1 MTGATAGPSDPDGTH
16 GPPAGGGVAPGEAV
30 RPARVLIV
38 GDEWFVAMEIE
49 DIVGRSGLAVAGL
62 AVSADE
68 AVRLA
73 AELRPDLVVMDFR
86 LKGERDGTDAA
97 IEIHRRFGLRCLF
110 VSAFSDERMKERAAA
125 AEPAGWLSKPFSAQQ
140 LTQALQAA
148 LSGPAH

>member
-1 MTGATAGPSDPDGTH
+1 MTGAAAGPPEPDGTT
-16 GPPAGGGVAPGEAV
+16 GPSAGSGVGPDEAV

-38 GDEWFVAMEIE
+38 EDEWFVAMEIE
-49 DIVGRSGLAVAGL
+49 HIVGHAGLAVAGH

-73 AELRPDLVVMDFR
+73 ATLRPDLVVMDIR
-86 LKGERDGTDAA
+86 LKGERDGIDAA
-97 IEIHRRFGLRCLF
+97 LEIHRRFGLRCLF
-110 VSAFSDERMKERAAA
+110 VSAFSDERMKQRAVA

-140 LTQALQAA
+140 LTQALRTA